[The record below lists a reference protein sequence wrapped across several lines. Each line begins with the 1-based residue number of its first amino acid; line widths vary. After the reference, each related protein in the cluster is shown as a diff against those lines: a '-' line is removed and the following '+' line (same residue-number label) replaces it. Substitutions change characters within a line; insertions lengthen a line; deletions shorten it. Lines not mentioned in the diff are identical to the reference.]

1 MDLVYLV
8 NKLQVFGH
16 IAQWLL
22 LFLEYD
28 FRVVYKPWRSH
39 TIVDGLSL
47 FLSSKEPIGVYDQ
60 TIDATMF
67 LLQPKWL
74 NSIFE
79 FL

>member
-1 MDLVYLV
+1 LV
-8 NKLQVFGH
+8 NKPQVFGH

-28 FRVVYKPWRSH
+28 FHVVYKPWWSH
-39 TIVDGLSL
+39 TITNVLSQ
-47 FLSSKEPIGVYDQ
+47 FPNAKEPIGVYDQ
-60 TIDATMF
+60 TIDAIMF